1 MHSKTP
7 ISPHLQIYKPQ
18 ITSVLS
24 ILHRISGFFLFL
36 GSFIWSGWLIG
47 LASGP
52 ECYVWVQDMALHPLG
67 LIVLVGWS
75 FVLFYHIL
83 NGIRHLMWD
92 AGIGVDI
99 NTATKTGWVVIFGT
113 MSLTILTWIQAI
125 LWGVLWS

>member
-99 NTATKTGWVVIFGT
+99 NTATKTGWVVVLGT

>member
-36 GSFIWSGWLIG
+36 GSFVWSGWLIG

-99 NTATKTGWVVIFGT
+99 NTATKTGWVVVFGT